1 MGAISVRDFG
11 HVVGIGSQQQCS
23 SRAAFSDLRAI
34 MRGSAYLDIL
44 ALPVAGAV
52 HRQFVHIVRK
62 QAASGWSPAEKG
74 AATAAQETLRP
85 PRRAGFPYRARAET
99 C

>member
-62 QAASGWSPAEKG
+62 QPPAGGVQPKRSRHGGPGDAPSAA
-74 AATAAQETLRP
+74 
-85 PRRAGFPYRARAET
+85 PRRVPLPS
-99 C
+99 